1 LVADEWLVIVMSN
14 LKRRIAPVLFSSAAA
29 LAFLVV
35 PSAVTAATD
44 HSAPVAQPCYNGV
57 TLLNPY
63 ARSCTIPGPVNRIR
77 GSAPDANAIIACKGI
92 PGCLAYYVNPPF

>member
-1 LVADEWLVIVMSN
+1 MSN
-14 LKRRIAPVLFSSAAA
+14 LKTRLVPALLSGAAA
-29 LAFLVV
+29 LGFLAI
-35 PSAVTAATD
+35 PTAAVTVTAGSTET
-44 HSAPVAQPCYNGV
+44 VAQPCYNGV

-77 GSAPDANAIIACKGI
+77 GSAPDANAIIACKGT